1 MTRVCSRSAALVLA
15 AAVSVGA
22 SFGTSKIARAAEE
35 ATPDKA
41 LNDAKEAFETA
52 QTFFVRGEY
61 DTAAL
66 KFLEAYNKKP
76 FPAFLFN
83 VAVSYEKAKQLEK
96 AKEYFER
103 YLKDD
108 PNASDAAQVRLRLD
122 VIGKLLAPP
131 PAPPVAAPTPGAPS
145 APPPA
150 AGAAPATPPV
160 GAAPAAPGTSA
171 PETGAAPAPGTP
183 AGSEATPPPG
193 APTAPTAAPPV
204 LPVLPDIDTKGLV
217 VIDSKPQGATIYL
230 NDKRSGPFGKTP
242 WHGSLESKPVR
253 LILESKGWK
262 AEERQISPR
271 SDKLID
277 VYIALSEEHY
287 LGWIEITSNVV
298 GADLFIDRKDI
309 GAIGRTPFTGQLK
322 PGKHT
327 IFLEKFGYQPLQQEI
342 DVPAGTAMQHNLVME
357 KSQAGWVSITGKTTQ
372 GGRLI
377 VDEKFGC
384 ATPCRVEL
392 PPGKHKLLVE
402 KKGFEDY
409 ETTVELGQGIES
421 SIEVQMSARPSRGHA
436 ISSSVVALVIIGA
449 GAYVGY
455 LSNQNKNSLKSDISS
470 GQLIDNSDSRFSYG
484 KYEAIGADV
493 LYGIGAIVAATAIY
507 GFFEHG
513 PDSTGVAEHRSVTLA
528 PLFGPEG
535 TGLALGG
542 RF

>member
-15 AAVSVGA
+15 TAVSVGA
-22 SFGTSKIARAAEE
+22 FGTSKIARAAERAEE

-76 FPAFLFN
+76 YPAFLFN

-131 PAPPVAAPTPGAPS
+131 PPPPPIAAPPTPGAPS
-145 APPPA
+145 GTPPA
-150 AGAAPATPPV
+150 PGAAPATPSAP
-160 GAAPAAPGTSA
+160 GATPTPGASAPEAGAAAPAA
-171 PETGAAPAPGTP
+171 GTP
-183 AGSEATPPPG
+183 AAPG
-193 APTAPTAAPPV
+193 APAAPLPSPV

-230 NDKRSGPFGKTP
+230 NDKRSGPFGQTP

-327 IFLEKFGYQPLQQEI
+327 IFLEKFGYQPLQEEI
-342 DVPAGTAMQHNLVME
+342 DVPAGTAMQHNLEMQ

-436 ISSSVVALVIIGA
+436 ISTSVVALVIIGA

-493 LYGIGAIVAATAIY
+493 LYGIGAVVAATAIY
-507 GFFEHG
+507 GFLEHG
-513 PDSTGVAEHRSVTLA
+513 PDSTGVAEHRSITLA

>member
-15 AAVSVGA
+15 TAVSVGA
-22 SFGTSKIARAAEE
+22 SFGTSQIARAAERAEE

-131 PAPPVAAPTPGAPS
+131 PPPPPVVAPTTPG
-145 APPPA
+145 
-150 AGAAPATPPV
+150 
-160 GAAPAAPGTSA
+160 AAPGTPPVPGAPPAPGASA
-171 PETGAAPAPGTP
+171 PEPGAAPAPGTP
-183 AGSEATPPPG
+183 AAPGATPAPPEV
-193 APTAPTAAPPV
+193 TAPPPV

-230 NDKRSGPFGKTP
+230 NDKRSGPFGQTP

-287 LGWIEITSNVV
+287 LGWIEITSNVA

-327 IFLEKFGYQPLQQEI
+327 IFLEKFGYQPMQQEI

-357 KSQAGWVSITGKTTQ
+357 KSQAGWISITGKTTV
-372 GGRLI
+372 GGRLM

-392 PPGKHKLLVE
+392 LPGRHKLVVE
-402 KKGFEDY
+402 RKGFEDY
-409 ETTVELGQGIES
+409 ETTVELGQGIET

-455 LSNQNKNSLKSDISS
+455 LSNQNKNSLQSDINS

-513 PDSTGVAEHRSVTLA
+513 PDSTGVVEHRSITLG